1 MGNSPVLRAFYRKY
15 LYSEKYAK
23 YRKYALGGGKG
34 AGCVRQHQA
43 VQAGF
48 VDDGMLLPAH
58 GVVNRDP
65 IILALVLRV
74 NVSVKCVAGI
84 GVPQRCCRSGPH
96 LPVVVH
102 THPAVLSSPARGGCK
117 VTLYLPGQR
126 RDNTVREYL
135 SFLRTST

>member
-48 VDDGMLLPAH
+48 VDDGGMLLPAH

-74 NVSVKCVAGI
+74 NACFQCVDGVI
-84 GVPQRCCRSGPH
+84 VPQRCGRSGP
-96 LPVVVH
+96 LRL
-102 THPAVLSSPARGGCK
+102 TAFGTSPARVGGYN
-117 VTLYLPGQR
+117 VGI
-126 RDNTVREYL
+126 
-135 SFLRTST
+135 